1 MVQNGS
7 SGPRDS
13 TEVSL
18 LTAVR
23 VTTVGS
29 NRSGLGLT
37 SFQMLQ
43 AKTSLDSALQVPRRL
58 AGLEHPGLAEEGK
71 LLRIP
76 G

>member
-1 MVQNGS
+1 
-7 SGPRDS
+7 
-13 TEVSL
+13 
-18 LTAVR
+18 
-23 VTTVGS
+23 
-29 NRSGLGLT
+29 
-37 SFQMLQ
+37 MLQ